1 MADKQNKV
9 IMMPVQTFSGDDSWA
24 RRALEKAHEWGIM
37 KPATEHEADRQAAAA
52 HLAHIATPSGSAANV
67 ASQVFGPMAA
77 GIAPSSRLASAVVG
91 GGVGAL
97 NGYAQDGTMGSTLQG
112 AVMGAGA
119 GALGASLAPGAAA
132 REVVKSAGRAA
143 KPVPAPVTPPTP
155 VKGGWDP
162 AKIEQV
168 LGNATARRAMQ
179 GKPVEISEKALERL
193 LAARAASQGA
203 QPRATP

>member
-1 MADKQNKV
+1 MADKKNKV

-52 HLAHIATPSGSAANV
+52 HLAHLTTPGGSASNV
-67 ASQVFGPMAA
+67 ASQVFGPMVA
-77 GIAPSSRLASAVVG
+77 GIAPSSRLASAAVG
-91 GGVGAL
+91 GGIGAL

-112 AVMGAGA
+112 AAMGAGA
-119 GALGASLAPGAAA
+119 GVLGAALAPGAAA
-132 REVVKSAGRAA
+132 REGVKAAGKAVR
-143 KPVPAPVTPPTP
+143 PVPAPVTPPTSL
-155 VKGGWDP
+155 KGGWDP

-179 GKPVEISEKALERL
+179 GKPVEISERVLERL
-193 LAARAASQGA
+193 LAARATSQGA
-203 QPRATP
+203 QPRATQ